1 MAENA
6 YDDQEKVIGISF
18 DGTGYGT
25 DAAIWGGEILLSD
38 YKEFQRLGHLKY
50 VPLPGGDLAIHEP
63 WRVALSWLSYSNI
76 EWSESLPP
84 VKYAITKSQNNINI
98 LDVLNHQIQ
107 TGINAPQTS
116 SVGRLFDALSALIG
130 IREMV
135 NYEAQAAIE
144 LEAIIDMDEQGFYP
158 IEIIE
163 FEDNNNPDS
172 FSSFVLDPA
181 ILFNSVVTDI
191 RNNVPVSTISARFH
205 NSMGEIVLKS
215 CQLIRDAFSINT
227 VALSG
232 GVWQNTALLS
242 RSVKLLNNAGFNVL
256 IHKLVPSN
264 DGGISLGQAV
274 IASKQST

>member
-1 MAENA
+1 
-6 YDDQEKVIGISF
+6 
-18 DGTGYGT
+18 
-25 DAAIWGGEILLSD
+25 
-38 YKEFQRLGHLKY
+38 
-50 VPLPGGDLAIHEP
+50 
-63 WRVALSWLSYSNI
+63 
-76 EWSESLPP
+76 
-84 VKYAITKSQNNINI
+84 
-98 LDVLNHQIQ
+98 
-107 TGINAPQTS
+107 
-116 SVGRLFDALSALIG
+116 
-130 IREMV
+130 MV